1 MKNKKVLM
9 LLAITVVLSSAMT
22 ACNFGGGK
30 DDSTV
35 VQVTPTPEPTK
46 AATPTPTQAPA
57 NAQNTTYTSK
67 NKAVSIKLPD
77 ATWENKSDSDDMVSF
92 ESPKQGKLLILHGS
106 GDEAMSVAIIPSS
119 QDTAVALE
127 KADNLEEGTDFE
139 IQDYKA
145 EEVSGINVY
154 SYTVHYLN
162 DKSEYAY
169 VVNKYITDNTSEFYS
184 VAGSVKT
191 DDALAKVKTS
201 VDSFKI
207 SGDSVLKAA
216 ASGTTDASG
225 NSDITGTA
233 GSDGTSSDS
242 SSSGN
247 SDTSYSGSS
256 DGSYSGDSSYSGS
269 SDGDYSYDSSSDTSY
284 DSSSDNNYSAD
295 GSYDYDDGSS
305 NGYFADGTPVG
316 TDDPDYDTDQTR
328 TIYRNSDGYPLVIYP
343 NGDGTWYDDDGNT
356 YDFANGEDVYD
367 ENGVDYY
374 YHGEPAYVRYMPKNQ
389 D

>member
-9 LLAITVVLSSAMT
+9 LLAATVVLSTAMT
-22 ACNFGGGK
+22 ACNFGGGN

-77 ATWENKSDSDDMVSF
+77 ATWANKSDSDDMLSF

-119 QDTAVALE
+119 QDTASALV
-127 KADNLEEGTDFE
+127 KADNLVEGTDFE
-139 IQDYKA
+139 IQDYKS
-145 EEVSGINVY
+145 EEVSGVNVY
-154 SYTVHYLN
+154 SYTVHYLT
-162 DKSEYAY
+162 DKSDYKY
-169 VVNKYITDNTSEFYS
+169 VVNKYFTDNTSEFYS

-191 DDALAKVKTS
+191 DDALAGVKSS
-201 VDSFKI
+201 VDSFTI

-216 ASGTTDASG
+216 ATGSTGTTTSTDTAGTAGTTDATST
-225 NSDITGTA
+225 DGTA
-233 GSDGTSSDS
+233 TDGTSTDNSSSDS
-242 SSSGN
+242 SY
-247 SDTSYSGSS
+247 SDSSYSDSSS
-256 DGSYSGDSSYSGS
+256 DGSSS
-269 SDGDYSYDSSSDTSY
+269 DYSYDSSS
-284 DSSSDNNYSAD
+284 D

-305 NGYFADGTPVG
+305 NGYYADGTPVG

-328 TIYRNSDGYPLVIYP
+328 TIYRNSDGQPLVIYP
-343 NGDGTWYDDDGNT
+343 NGDGTWCDDDGNT

-389 D
+389 

>member
-1 MKNKKVLM
+1 MRNKKVLM
-9 LLAITVVLSSAMT
+9 LLAITVVLSGSLT
-22 ACNFGGGK
+22 ACSFGGG
-30 DDSTV
+30 DNDEDTSV

-46 AATPTPTQAPA
+46 APKATATPVPA
-57 NAQNTTYTSK
+57 DKQDTTYTSK

-77 ATWENKSDSDDMVSF
+77 ATWANKSDSDDMVSF

-119 QDTAVALE
+119 QDTATALV
-127 KADNLEEGTDFE
+127 KADNLVEGTDFE

-145 EEVSGINVY
+145 EEVGGANVY

-184 VAGSVKT
+184 VAGS
-191 DDALAKVKTS
+191 ALTEDSLSKIKTS
-201 VDSFKI
+201 VDSFQI
-207 SGDSVLKAA
+207 SGDSALKAA
-216 ASGTTDASG
+216 TPGTTSSTAGTTAADNSGTSA
-225 NSDITGTA
+225 
-233 GSDGTSSDS
+233 DGTSTD
-242 SSSGN
+242 GTTT
-247 SDTSYSGSS
+247 DGTST
-256 DGSYSGDSSYSGS
+256 DGTSTDSSYSGS
-269 SDGDYSYDSSSDTSY
+269 SDSDTSSDYSYDSSS
-284 DSSSDNNYSAD
+284 D

-305 NGYFADGTPVG
+305 NGYYADGTPVG

-328 TIYRNSDGYPLVIYP
+328 TIYRNSDGQPLVIYP
-343 NGDGTWYDDDGNT
+343 NGDGTWCDDDGNT

-389 D
+389 

>member
-9 LLAITVVLSSAMT
+9 LLAVTVVLSSALT
-22 ACNFGGGK
+22 ACNFGGNK
-30 DDSTV
+30 DDDTSV

-46 AATPTPTQAPA
+46 APKATSTQAPA
-57 NAQNTTYTSK
+57 DAQNTTYTSK
-67 NKAVSIKLPD
+67 NKTVSIKLPD
-77 ATWENKSDSDDMVSF
+77 ATWSNKSDSDDMVSF

-119 QDTAVALE
+119 QDTATALV
-127 KADNLEEGTDFE
+127 KADNLVEGTDFE
-139 IQDYKA
+139 IQDYKS
-145 EEVSGINVY
+145 EEIGGANVY

-162 DKSEYAY
+162 DKSEYKY

-184 VAGSVKT
+184 VAGSALT
-191 DDALAKVKTS
+191 DDALSKIKTS

-207 SGDSVLKAA
+207 SGDSALKAA
-216 ASGTTDASG
+216 TPGTSSSTAGNTADGSGTTATD
-225 NSDITGTA
+225 GTSTDNTA
-233 GSDGTSSDS
+233 ATDGTSSDS
-242 SSSGN
+242 TASG
-247 SDTSYSGSS
+247 DSS
-256 DGSYSGDSSYSGS
+256 DGSYTDDGSYSDSSYSG
-269 SDGDYSYDSSSDTSY
+269 D
-284 DSSSDNNYSAD
+284 
-295 GSYDYDDGSS
+295 SYDYDDGSS
-305 NGYFADGTPVG
+305 DGYYADGTPVG

-328 TIYRNSDGYPLVIYP
+328 TIYRNSDGSPLVIYP
-343 NGDGTWYDDDGNT
+343 NGDGTWCDDDGNT

>member
-9 LLAITVVLSSAMT
+9 LLAVTVALSSAMT

-30 DDSTV
+30 KDDTSV

-46 AATPTPTQAPA
+46 ALKATPTQAPA
-57 NAQNTTYTSK
+57 DAQNTTYTSK
-67 NKAVSIKLPD
+67 NKTVSIKLPD
-77 ATWENKSDSDDMVSF
+77 ATWSNKSDSDDMVSF

-119 QDTAVALE
+119 QDTATALV
-127 KADNLEEGTDFE
+127 KADNLVEGTDFE

-145 EEVSGINVY
+145 EEVGGANVY

-184 VAGSVKT
+184 VAGS
-191 DDALAKVKTS
+191 ALTEDSLSKIKTS
-201 VDSFKI
+201 VDSFLI
-207 SGDSVLKAA
+207 SGDSALKAA
-216 ASGTTDASG
+216 TPGTTSSTAGTTAADNSGTSA
-225 NSDITGTA
+225 
-233 GSDGTSSDS
+233 DGTSTDGTTTDGTSTDSSSSDS
-242 SSSGN
+242 SYSASSD
-247 SDTSYSGSS
+247 SDTSS
-256 DGSYSGDSSYSGS
+256 
-269 SDGDYSYDSSSDTSY
+269 DYSYDSSS
-284 DSSSDNNYSAD
+284 D

-305 NGYFADGTPVG
+305 NGYYADGTPVG

-328 TIYRNSDGYPLVIYP
+328 TIYRNSDGQPLVIYP
-343 NGDGTWYDDDGNT
+343 NGDGTWCDDDGNT

-389 D
+389 

>member
-9 LLAITVVLSSAMT
+9 LLAVTVALSSAMT

-30 DDSTV
+30 KDDTSV

-46 AATPTPTQAPA
+46 APKATPTQAPA
-57 NAQNTTYTSK
+57 DAQNTTYTSK
-67 NKAVSIKLPD
+67 NKTVSIKLPD
-77 ATWENKSDSDDMVSF
+77 ATWSNKSDSDDMVSF

-119 QDTAVALE
+119 QDTATALV
-127 KADNLEEGTDFE
+127 KADNLVEGTDFE

-145 EEVSGINVY
+145 EEVGGASVY

-184 VAGSVKT
+184 VAGS
-191 DDALAKVKTS
+191 ALTEDSLSKIKTS
-201 VDSFKI
+201 VDSFQI
-207 SGDSVLKAA
+207 SGDSALKAA
-216 ASGTTDASG
+216 TPGTSSSTAGSTTDNSGTAADGTSTD
-225 NSDITGTA
+225 GTA
-233 GSDGTSSDS
+233 SDSSTGSDGTG
-242 SSSGN
+242 SG
-247 SDTSYSGSS
+247 DSS
-256 DGSYSGDSSYSGS
+256 DGSYSDGSYSDESYSDDSSYS
-269 SDGDYSYDSSSDTSY
+269 DSSYSD
-284 DSSSDNNYSAD
+284 D
-295 GSYDYDDGSS
+295 SYDYDDGSS
-305 NGYFADGTPVG
+305 NGYYADGTPVG

-328 TIYRNSDGYPLVIYP
+328 TIYRNSDGSPLVIYP
-343 NGDGTWYDDDGNT
+343 NGDGTWCDDDGNT

-374 YHGEPAYVRYMPKNQ
+374 YHGEPAYVRYMPKN
-389 D
+389 

>member
-9 LLAITVVLSSAMT
+9 LLAVTVVLSTAMT
-22 ACNFGGGK
+22 ACNFGGGS
-30 DDSTV
+30 DEDSSV

-46 AATPTPTQAPA
+46 APKATPTPAPA

-77 ATWENKSDSDDMVSF
+77 ATWANKSDSDEMLSF

-106 GDEAMSVAIIPSS
+106 GDEDMSVAIIPSS
-119 QDTAVALE
+119 QDTASALV
-127 KADNLEEGTDFE
+127 KADNLVEGTDFE
-139 IQDYKA
+139 IQDYKS

-154 SYTVHYLN
+154 SYTVHYLT
-162 DKSEYAY
+162 DKSDYKY

-191 DDALAKVKTS
+191 DDALAGVKSS
-201 VDSFKI
+201 VDSFAI

-216 ASGTTDASG
+216 A
-225 NSDITGTA
+225 TGTA
-233 GSDGTSSDS
+233 GSTGTTAAGTTTDNAAGTTDAATGTDGSSAGTSSDGSSSTGTDASYSDSSYSDGSSDS
-242 SSSGN
+242 SS
-247 SDTSYSGSS
+247 
-256 DGSYSGDSSYSGS
+256 
-269 SDGDYSYDSSSDTSY
+269 DYSYDSSS
-284 DSSSDNNYSAD
+284 D

-305 NGYFADGTPVG
+305 NGYYADGTPVG

-328 TIYRNSDGYPLVIYP
+328 TIYRNSDGQPLVIYP
-343 NGDGTWYDDDGNT
+343 NGDGTWCDDDGNT

-389 D
+389 

>member
-9 LLAITVVLSSAMT
+9 LLAATVVLSTAMT
-22 ACNFGGGK
+22 ACNFGGNN
-30 DDSTV
+30 DEDSSV

-46 AATPTPTQAPA
+46 APKATPTPASA

-77 ATWENKSDSDDMVSF
+77 ATWANKSDSDDMLSF

-119 QDTAVALE
+119 QDTASALV
-127 KADNLEEGTDFE
+127 KADNLVEGTDFE
-139 IQDYKA
+139 IQDYKS
-145 EEVSGINVY
+145 EEVSGVNVY
-154 SYTVHYLN
+154 SYTVHYLT
-162 DKSEYAY
+162 DKSDYKY
-169 VVNKYITDNTSEFYS
+169 VVNKYFTDNTSEFYS

-191 DDALAKVKTS
+191 DDALAGVKSS
-201 VDSFKI
+201 VDSFTI

-216 ASGTTDASG
+216 A
-225 NSDITGTA
+225 TGTA
-233 GSDGTSSDS
+233 GSAGTTAAGTTGTTGTAGTDGTTADS
-242 SSSGN
+242 STTDSSAGGT
-247 SDTSYSGSS
+247 SDGSASS
-256 DGSYSGDSSYSGS
+256 DGSYS
-269 SDGDYSYDSSSDTSY
+269 DSSSDGSYSSDSSY
-284 DSSSDNNYSAD
+284 DGSSD

-305 NGYFADGTPVG
+305 NGYYADGTPVG

-328 TIYRNSDGYPLVIYP
+328 TIYRNSDGQPLVIYP
-343 NGDGTWYDDDGNT
+343 NGDGTWCDDDGNT

-389 D
+389 

>member
-9 LLAITVVLSSAMT
+9 LLAATVVLSTAMT
-22 ACNFGGGK
+22 ACNFGGGN

-77 ATWENKSDSDDMVSF
+77 ATWANKSDSDDMLSF

-119 QDTAVALE
+119 QDTASALV
-127 KADNLEEGTDFE
+127 KADNLVEGTDFE
-139 IQDYKA
+139 IQDYKS
-145 EEVSGINVY
+145 EEVSGVNVY
-154 SYTVHYLN
+154 SYTVHYLT
-162 DKSEYAY
+162 DKSDYKY
-169 VVNKYITDNTSEFYS
+169 VVNKYFTDNTSEFYS

-191 DDALAKVKTS
+191 DDALAGVKSS
-201 VDSFKI
+201 VDSFTI

-216 ASGTTDASG
+216 ATGTTGSTGTTTSADTTG
-225 NSDITGTA
+225 TTGTA
-233 GSDGTSSDS
+233 DAASTDGTSTDGTSTDSSSADSSYSDSSYSDS
-242 SSSGN
+242 SS
-247 SDTSYSGSS
+247 DGSS
-256 DGSYSGDSSYSGS
+256 SS
-269 SDGDYSYDSSSDTSY
+269 DYSYDSSS
-284 DSSSDNNYSAD
+284 D

-305 NGYFADGTPVG
+305 NGYYADGTPVG

-343 NGDGTWYDDDGNT
+343 NGDGTWCDDDGNT

-389 D
+389 

>member
-9 LLAITVVLSSAMT
+9 LLAATVVLSTAMT
-22 ACNFGGGK
+22 ACNFGGGN

-77 ATWENKSDSDDMVSF
+77 ATWANKSDSDDMLSF

-119 QDTAVALE
+119 QDTASALV
-127 KADNLEEGTDFE
+127 KADNLVEGTDFE

-145 EEVSGINVY
+145 EEVSGVSVY
-154 SYTVHYLN
+154 SYTVHYLT
-162 DKSEYAY
+162 DKSDYKY
-169 VVNKYITDNTSEFYS
+169 VVNKYFTDNTSEFYS

-191 DDALAKVKTS
+191 DDALAGVKSS
-201 VDSFKI
+201 VDSFTI

-216 ASGTTDASG
+216 ATGSTGSTGTTASDTTGTTDAS
-225 NSDITGTA
+225 ST
-233 GSDGTSSDS
+233 DGTSTDGTSTGGSSDGSSSDASYSDS
-242 SSSGN
+242 
-247 SDTSYSGSS
+247 SS
-256 DGSYSGDSSYSGS
+256 DGSYSS
-269 SDGDYSYDSSSDTSY
+269 DYSYDSSS
-284 DSSSDNNYSAD
+284 D

-305 NGYFADGTPVG
+305 NGYYADGTPVG

-328 TIYRNSDGYPLVIYP
+328 TIYRNSDGQPLVIYP
-343 NGDGTWYDDDGNT
+343 NGDGTWCDDDGNT

-389 D
+389 

>member
-1 MKNKKVLM
+1 M
-9 LLAITVVLSSAMT
+9 
-22 ACNFGGGK
+22 
-30 DDSTV
+30 
-35 VQVTPTPEPTK
+35 VQQPIQQEQQMHPEQRMP
-46 AATPTPTQAPA
+46 
-57 NAQNTTYTSK
+57 
-67 NKAVSIKLPD
+67 
-77 ATWENKSDSDDMVSF
+77 
-92 ESPKQGKLLILHGS
+92 
-106 GDEAMSVAIIPSS
+106 
-119 QDTAVALE
+119 
-127 KADNLEEGTDFE
+127 
-139 IQDYKA
+139 
-145 EEVSGINVY
+145 
-154 SYTVHYLN
+154 
-162 DKSEYAY
+162 
-169 VVNKYITDNTSEFYS
+169 
-184 VAGSVKT
+184 
-191 DDALAKVKTS
+191 
-201 VDSFKI
+201 
-207 SGDSVLKAA
+207 
-216 ASGTTDASG
+216 SG

-247 SDTSYSGSS
+247 SDTSYSDSS

-269 SDGDYSYDSSSDTSY
+269 SDGDYSYDSSSD
-284 DSSSDNNYSAD
+284 SSSDYNYSDD